1 MDIKRLRSLTTGRLH
16 TEITHVY
23 EDIEAITRTPGL
35 MTHQIPNAITALKP
49 WLLENVTDTRFWDD
63 NYDDT
68 HVGDI
73 ELPEMTEEERDAVL
87 ERFAALPSPLF
98 DRRFTNEIQHQ
109 HFERHAPTHQ
119 HLS

>member
-1 MDIKRLRSLTTGRLH
+1 MDTTMDIKRLRSLTTGRLH

-63 NYDDT
+63 NLSLI
-68 HVGDI
+68 HI
-73 ELPEMTEEERDAVL
+73 SE
-87 ERFAALPSPLF
+87 
-98 DRRFTNEIQHQ
+98 
-109 HFERHAPTHQ
+109 PTRPY
-119 HLS
+119 